1 MNLNLDTFDQYKG
14 EVARIWQAS
23 DISPGTVYVYFNWVR
38 RFYGYCK
45 QQRLETTSQLTL
57 IGAKHFGQCYTGPRK
72 NGPVRASSCLVA
84 KNALHAWA
92 FAISALGVSVP
103 EWSPAQPPIALP
115 ALLSQYCEFRRH
127 HRGVAAGTL
136 KRDIEV
142 AGSFLSL
149 LKSRSKSVSRITAAD
164 LDAFVKERTVHQSRR
179 TIATAC
185 TALRSF
191 LRFLRSTGRQ
201 RRDLASCVIAPRVRI
216 MEQPARVLP
225 WRDVKRI
232 LASAQQSKSSGKR
245 DFAMLLMMAL
255 YGLGAAEV
263 LALEL
268 DDIKWQSGIVA
279 LRRPKTGV
287 HFELPLLSPIAKA
300 LSAYLQDERPR
311 YVETRRI
318 FLSAVIPHK
327 PLTSGGIRHRIREY
341 AEKAGVAAKVI
352 GAHAFRHTH
361 ASRQVDAGANLKVI
375 SDILGHRRPSST
387 SVYVR
392 VALRRLREV
401 TLPVPKWKHN
411 FKVASAV
418 NFEIF
423 LSSRGTWDTATRGP
437 SLLFWSSI
445 GSCEKPRWNIGS
457 CL

>member
-1 MNLNLDTFDQYKG
+1 M
-14 EVARIWQAS
+14 
-23 DISPGTVYVYFNWVR
+23 
-38 RFYGYCK
+38 
-45 QQRLETTSQLTL
+45 
-57 IGAKHFGQCYTGPRK
+57 GAKHFGESYIGPRK

-92 FAISALGVSVP
+92 FAIAALGICVP
-103 EWSPAQPPIALP
+103 EWNPARPRIVLST
-115 ALLSQYCEFRRH
+115 LLEEYSEFRCH

-136 KRDIEV
+136 KRDVEV

-149 LKSRSKSVSRITAAD
+149 LKRRSKAVSAITAAD
-164 LDAFVKERTVHQSRR
+164 LDAFVKERTARQSRR

-201 RRDLASCVIAPRVRI
+201 RRDLASCVISPRVRI

-225 WRDVKRI
+225 WQDVKRI
-232 LASAQQSKSSGKR
+232 LASVQQSKSPGKR
-245 DFAMLLMMAL
+245 DFA
-255 YGLGAAEV
+255 
-263 LALEL
+263 
-268 DDIKWQSGIVA
+268 QSGIIA

-287 HFELPLLSPIAKA
+287 RFELPLLSPIAKC

-311 YVETRRI
+311 HVETRRI
-318 FLSAVIPHK
+318 FLSSVIPYK

-341 AEKAGVAAKVI
+341 AEEAAIATKVI

-392 VALRRLREV
+392 VALRRLKGV
-401 TLPVPKWKHN
+401 NLPVPK
-411 FKVASAV
+411 
-418 NFEIF
+418 
-423 LSSRGTWDTATRGP
+423 
-437 SLLFWSSI
+437 
-445 GSCEKPRWNIGS
+445 
-457 CL
+457 

>member
-1 MNLNLDTFDQYKG
+1 VNLKLDTFDQYKG
-14 EVARIWQAS
+14 EVARLWQAS
-23 DISPGTVYVYFNWVR
+23 GISPGTVYVYFNWVR

-45 QQRLETTSQLTL
+45 QQRLETTAQLTL

-92 FAISALGVSVP
+92 FAISVLGVSVP
-103 EWSPAQPPIALP
+103 EWSPAQPPIALRN
-115 ALLSQYCEFRRH
+115 LLSQYSEFRRH

-136 KRDIEV
+136 KRDIDV

-149 LKSRSKSVSRITAAD
+149 LKSRGKSVSTITAAD
-164 LDAFVKERTVHQSRR
+164 LDAFVKERTAHHSRR

-191 LRFLRSTGRQ
+191 LRFLHSTGRQ

-245 DFAMLLMMAL
+245 DVAMLLMMAL
-255 YGLGAAEV
+255 YGFGAAEV

-268 DDIKWQSGIVA
+268 DDIKWQLGIVA

-287 HFELPLLSPIAKA
+287 RVELPLLSPIAKA

-401 TLPVPKWKHN
+401 TLPVPK
-411 FKVASAV
+411 
-418 NFEIF
+418 
-423 LSSRGTWDTATRGP
+423 
-437 SLLFWSSI
+437 
-445 GSCEKPRWNIGS
+445 
-457 CL
+457 

>member
-1 MNLNLDTFDQYKG
+1 MNPRQDTFDQYKG
-14 EVARIWQAS
+14 EVARIWRTGG
-23 DISPGTVYVYFNWVR
+23 ISPGTVHVYLDWVR
-38 RFYGYCK
+38 RFYGCCK
-45 QQRLETTSQLTL
+45 HHRLEATAQLTL
-57 IGAKHFGQCYTGPRK
+57 MGAKHFGESYIGPRK

-92 FAISALGVSVP
+92 FAIAALGICVP
-103 EWSPAQPPIALP
+103 EWNPARPRIVLST
-115 ALLSQYCEFRRH
+115 LLEEYSEFRCH

-136 KRDIEV
+136 KRDVEV

-149 LKSRSKSVSRITAAD
+149 LKRRSKAVSAITAAD
-164 LDAFVKERTVHQSRR
+164 LDAFVKERTARQSRR

-201 RRDLASCVIAPRVRI
+201 RRDLASCVISPRVRI

-225 WRDVKRI
+225 WQDVKRI
-232 LASAQQSKSSGKR
+232 LASVQQSKSPGKR
-245 DFAMLLMMAL
+245 DFAMLMMMAL
-255 YGLGAAEV
+255 YGLGAAEI

-268 DDIKWQSGIVA
+268 DDIKWQSGIIA

-287 HFELPLLSPIAKA
+287 RFELPLLSPIAKC

-311 YVETRRI
+311 HVETRRI
-318 FLSAVIPHK
+318 FLSSVIPYK

-341 AEKAGVAAKVI
+341 AEEAAIATKVI

-392 VALRRLREV
+392 VALRRLKGV
-401 TLPVPKWKHN
+401 TLPVPK
-411 FKVASAV
+411 
-418 NFEIF
+418 
-423 LSSRGTWDTATRGP
+423 
-437 SLLFWSSI
+437 
-445 GSCEKPRWNIGS
+445 
-457 CL
+457 

>member
-1 MNLNLDTFDQYKG
+1 MNPQLDTFDQYKG
-14 EVARIWQAS
+14 EVARVWRTG
-23 DISPGTVYVYFNWVR
+23 DISPGTVHVYLNWVR

-45 QQRLETTSQLTL
+45 QHRLEATAELTL
-57 IGAKHFGQCYTGPRK
+57 MGAKHFGESYTGPRK

-92 FAISALGVSVP
+92 FAIAALGVSVP
-103 EWSPAQPPIALP
+103 EWNPARARIALSS
-115 ALLSQYCEFRRH
+115 LLEEYGEFRCH

-136 KRDIEV
+136 KRDVEV
-142 AGSFLSL
+142 AGAFLSL
-149 LKSRSKSVSRITAAD
+149 LKRRSKSVSAVTAAD
-164 LDAFVKERTVHQSRR
+164 LDAFVKERTAYQSRR

-185 TALRSF
+185 TSLRSF

-201 RRDLASCVIAPRVRI
+201 RRDLSSCVIAPRVRI

-225 WRDVKRI
+225 WQDVKRI
-232 LASAQQSKSSGKR
+232 LASVQQSKSPGKR

-255 YGLGAAEV
+255 YGLGAAEL
-263 LALEL
+263 LALKL
-268 DDIKWQSGIVA
+268 DDIKWQSGIIA

-287 HFELPLLSPIAKA
+287 RFELPLLSPIARS

-318 FLSAVIPHK
+318 FLSAVIPYK

-341 AEKAGVAAKVI
+341 AEEAGVAAKVI

-361 ASRQVDAGANLKVI
+361 ASRQVDAGANLRVI

-392 VALRRLREV
+392 VALRRLKGV
-401 TLPVPKWKHN
+401 TLPVPK
-411 FKVASAV
+411 
-418 NFEIF
+418 
-423 LSSRGTWDTATRGP
+423 
-437 SLLFWSSI
+437 
-445 GSCEKPRWNIGS
+445 
-457 CL
+457 

>member
-1 MNLNLDTFDQYKG
+1 VNIEVGIFDQYKG
-14 EVARIWQAS
+14 DVARIWRTG
-23 DISPGTVYVYFNWVR
+23 DISPGTVHVYLDWVR

-45 QQRLETTSQLTL
+45 QHGLEATAQLTL
-57 IGAKHFGQCYTGPRK
+57 MGAKHFGRCYTGPRK

-92 FAISALGVSVP
+92 FAMAALGVSIP
-103 EWSPAQPPIALP
+103 EWNPAQSRIALP
-115 ALLSQYCEFRRH
+115 KLLEEYCEFRRH

-136 KRDIEV
+136 KRDVEV
-142 AGSFLSL
+142 AESFLSL
-149 LKSRSKSVSRITAAD
+149 LKRRSKSVSAITASD
-164 LDAFVKERTVHQSRR
+164 LDAFVKDRTAHQSRR

-201 RRDLASCVIAPRVRI
+201 RHDLASCVTAPRVRI
-216 MEQPARVLP
+216 MEQPVRVLP

-232 LASAQQSKSSGKR
+232 LASVQQSKSPGKR

-255 YGLGAAEV
+255 YGLGAAEL

-268 DDIKWQSGIVA
+268 EDVKWQSGIIA

-287 HFELPLLSPIAKA
+287 RFELPLLPPIARA
-300 LSAYLQDERPR
+300 LSAYLQNERPR
-311 YVETRRI
+311 HVETRRI
-318 FLSAVIPHK
+318 FLSAVIPYK

-341 AEKAGVAAKVI
+341 ADDAGVVVKVI
-352 GAHAFRHTH
+352 GTHAFRHTH

-392 VALRRLREV
+392 VAIRRLREV
-401 TLPVPKWKHN
+401 TLPVPK
-411 FKVASAV
+411 
-418 NFEIF
+418 
-423 LSSRGTWDTATRGP
+423 
-437 SLLFWSSI
+437 
-445 GSCEKPRWNIGS
+445 
-457 CL
+457 